1 MFLHMPTFKKLLKSA
16 FRRDCLRI
24 GNLNGGLLIHGGTF
38 AVWLQNDMVPNK
50 VKAAVMELAGELP
63 AEGEFFK
70 AAKDGNQYEIPEN
83 PAWDIHR
90 GLKEANRRYVVTP
103 IVLNDSRY
111 DTFRFLQQAG
121 AGPIRVIKEDFISL
135 INLAEID
142 YNHGEDDPEGPYG
155 REDGYQFFWST
166 DFCILTVCE
175 VKLYRGISQKVQ
187 LSLGA
192 VDFEN
197 DYTELEDE
205 K

>member
-16 FRRDCLRI
+16 FRRDCLRV
-24 GNLNGGLLIHGGTF
+24 GNLDGGLLVHGGTF
-38 AVWLQNDMVPNK
+38 AAWFQNDMIPNK
-50 VKAAVMELAGELP
+50 VKAAVMELTGELP
-63 AEGEFFK
+63 AAGEFFK
-70 AAKDGNQYEIPEN
+70 ATKDGNQYEMPEN

-103 IVLNDSRY
+103 IVLNDSR
-111 DTFRFLQQAG
+111 FLQQAG
-121 AGPIRVIKEDFISL
+121 VGPLRAIKEEFISL
-135 INLAEID
+135 IDLAEID
-142 YNHGEDDPEGPYG
+142 YNHGEGTPAGPYG
-155 REDGYQFFWST
+155 KEDGYQFFWAT

-175 VKLYRGISQKVQ
+175 VKLYRGISRKVQ